1 MIRYLIDSSA
11 LWRLQRDP
19 RLRAAWAGVVSEGV
33 VGSCHPQ
40 RTEFRVSARSGR
52 EYEVMSRMFDD
63 LYPDVP
69 VPKAAWRWVEAAQ
82 HDLAQRG
89 EHQALGVVDLLIC
102 ATAAHA
108 GLVVLH
114 DDQDFATAAR
124 ALPDLAERN
133 LNRLPG
139 T

>member
-1 MIRYLIDSSA
+1 
-11 LWRLQRDP
+11 
-19 RLRAAWAGVVSEGV
+19 
-33 VGSCHPQ
+33 
-40 RTEFRVSARSGR
+40 
-52 EYEVMSRMFDD
+52 MSRMFEA

-69 VPKAAWRWVEAAQ
+69 VPKAAWRWVESAQ
-82 HDLAQRG
+82 HELARRG
-89 EHQALGVVDLLIC
+89 GHQALGVVDLLIC

-133 LNRLPG
+133 VNRLPG